1 MDLGERLVLVAEAR
15 PTILDRCNQIDVEQC
30 VDFVEE
36 DLDAAISVDH
46 PLQYFAAWPDRDAAR
61 GKDYAF

>member
-1 MDLGERLVLVAEAR
+1 MDPDERLVLVAEAKQ
-15 PTILDRCNQIDVEQC
+15 TILDRCHQIDVELC
-30 VDFVEE
+30 VDFVEQ

-46 PLQYFAAWPDRDAAR
+46 PLHSFAAWPDRDAAR